1 MMTAADSSLSGI
13 ISYLGAAAHWQ
24 GSTGFLMRLV
34 QHLLY
39 SAGAVGIS
47 AAIALPLGLYTG
59 HTRRGGTILS
69 LLSNASRALPTL
81 GLLVLCAFL
90 IGVGFE
96 AAIIPLV
103 FLAVPSILLNTSV
116 GIQSI
121 DPALIDASY
130 GMGLRPGQVLFRVE
144 VPVALPLI
152 VLGLRTA
159 AIQVVATAT
168 IAAYVGLGGLGR
180 YIIDGEAERNFAQLG
195 AGAVL
200 VAAFAIATEAAFLLL
215 QRLVVSPG
223 IRARDSSR

>member
-1 MMTAADSSLSGI
+1 MMIAASSSLSGI
-13 ISYLGAAAHWQ
+13 ISYLTTGANWH
-24 GSTGFLMRLV
+24 GDGGFLIRLV

-39 SAGAVGIS
+39 SAAAVAIS

-59 HTRRGGTILS
+59 HTRRGGTVLS

-90 IGVGFE
+90 IGVGFQ

-103 FLAVPSILLNTSV
+103 FLAVPSMLLNTSV

-130 GMGLRPGQVLFRVE
+130 GMGLRPRQVLFRVE

-180 YIIDGEAERNFAQLG
+180 YIIDGEAQRNFAKLG

-200 VAAFAIATEAAFLLL
+200 VAGFAIATEGVFLLV

-223 IRARDSSR
+223 LRARNAAG